1 MRTKFGGCAGSFARF
16 VATLFLCVLLVPCVP
31 ENGRADAAVTLAVTP
46 FLAQGTS
53 IQLGS
58 AVSEAITSELVGH
71 RDLVI
76 VERSQFAAL
85 AKEHRLALSGLVD
98 EKTAVRTGKLVGAN
112 YFLVGA
118 VTRFGSIVVATARLV
133 DVRTA
138 VVLAS
143 FERIS
148 RDGEDDIALA
158 SKNLAADILAT
169 VTGKTPAK
177 GKATE
182 DYRYY
187 LYEALGRYNLGNLS
201 ASIPFWEKMTRMSPE
216 HALLRFILGG
226 ILFEN
231 GRYQDALLAARQA
244 AMFDPTLAE
253 ASLLAGK
260 CYFMMGDYYKAT
272 PELEKAMK
280 LAPNLPEPYFLMG
293 QSYKNRKRTEEA
305 ADFFARAVAADDR
318 YVPAYLALGQL
329 FFEVGALDEAA
340 EVLEDALEIDGKNA
354 EAQMLL
360 GMIHSLRGE
369 DAKARRMLSALEK
382 NDPNKAKQLRK
393 WMENK

>member
-1 MRTKFGGCAGSFARF
+1 MRTNFGGCAGSFARC
-16 VATLFLCVLLVPCVP
+16 VAMLVLCVLLIPCVP
-31 ENGRADAAVTLAVTP
+31 ENGRAEAAVTLAVNP

-58 AVSEAITSELVGH
+58 AVSEAITSELVGC

-76 VERSQFAAL
+76 VERSQLAAL

-98 EKTAVRTGKLVGAN
+98 EKTAVRTGKLVGAH

-133 DVRTA
+133 DVSTA
-138 VVLAS
+138 IVLAS

-148 RDGEDDIALA
+148 PDGEDDIALA

-187 LYEALGRYNLGNLS
+187 LYEALGYYNLGNLS
-201 ASIPFWEKMTRMSPE
+201 ASIPYWEKMTRMSPRN
-216 HALLRFILGG
+216 ALLRFILGG
-226 ILFEN
+226 ILFES
-231 GRYQDALLAARQA
+231 GRWQDALLAARQA
-244 AMFDPTLAE
+244 ATFDPTLAE

-272 PELEKAMK
+272 PELERAIK

-293 QSYKNRKRTEEA
+293 QSYKNRRRTEEA
-305 ADFFARAVAADDR
+305 ADFFARAIAADER
-318 YVPAYLALGQL
+318 YVPAYLALGQV

-340 EVLEDALEIDGKNA
+340 DVLGDALEIDGKSA
-354 EAQMLL
+354 EAQVLL
-360 GMIHSLRGE
+360 GMIYTLRGD
-369 DAKARRMLSALEK
+369 DANARRMLSSLEK
-382 NDPNKAKQLRK
+382 NDPKKAKQLRK